1 MVCPLDLPE
10 MLLYIAPYLSNH
22 TLVSAIQV
30 SRQWHQSFSPF
41 LYSSLMVHD
50 NWSDSPSFPTL
61 DVLQKHA
68 SSVRSLNLHTTTGLA
83 PFLHLCTNLKT
94 LAIYQGVFS
103 TSDPQELWELWI
115 GLTQLV
121 QQNPLLEWILFGL
134 ERKTSPPT
142 EFLRALVQSC
152 PNLRRFESSQGIY
165 DTRDQA
171 EALLQ
176 VMTRVE
182 QVSARYEYFINI
194 PMVDRWHFP
203 KLWELTM
210 KDIKGLST
218 QSQVDLM
225 CQCPNLKIL
234 KWTVSKES
242 QFPVQEFCERVPVA
256 CPKISQFHTD
266 GYSVPDPKD
275 LSRII
280 TSLPRLDYLVLCA
293 NRITQTVFGSLTRH
307 FETLETL
314 DVVDCFGFRSWM
326 IQQVLET
333 CPNLVKLSS
342 SHLFMKDIVH
352 GKAWVAT
359 RLRFLELDLKP
370 SSTSF
375 PNQSSEAMTEHW
387 ATFQQLSKLTQLQ
400 TLATGAQGMM
410 AKAGIRF
417 QLEYGLAQLGT
428 LTQLKELNMK
438 RSYQRMSMKDV
449 EWFRAH
455 MKQLQRIEGIFDWE
469 WEGHQEITNI
479 FRSFG
484 LEVPDQEHEVVAAI
498 EMTGLDEEDEGED
511 EDDEEDYD
519 DEFEYYDEEEEEYS
533 DVEGESMGPS
543 GVGDG
548 DGGGGGQDDDGLVYA
563 TQDPS
568 AGTDHMHV
576 VAEDAIEQH

>member
-68 SSVRSLNLHTTTGLA
+68 SSVRSLNLHTTHGLA
-83 PFLHLCTNLKT
+83 PFLHRCTNLKI
-94 LAIYQGVFS
+94 LAIYKGVFS
-103 TSDPQELWELWI
+103 TSEPKDLWKLWI
-115 GLTQLV
+115 ALTQLV
-121 QQNPLLEWILFGL
+121 QQNPMLEWILFGL

-142 EFLRALVQSC
+142 EFLQALVQAC

-165 DTRDQA
+165 DTRGQA

-194 PMVDRWHFP
+194 PMIDRWHFP

-210 KDIKGLST
+210 KDITGLST

-242 QFPVQEFCERVPVA
+242 QFPVREFCERVPVA
-256 CPKISQFHTD
+256 CPKLSQFHTD

-275 LSRII
+275 LSRIMA
-280 TSLPRLDYLVLCA
+280 SLPRLESLVLCA

-307 FETLETL
+307 FATLETL

-342 SHLFMKDIVH
+342 SHVSMKDIVH

-370 SSTSF
+370 SSSRTT
-375 PNQSSEAMTEHW
+375 NEQAVAEHW

-400 TLATGAQGMM
+400 TLATGTQGLT
-410 AKAGIRF
+410 AKSGVRF
-417 QLEYGLAQLGT
+417 QLDYGLAQLST

-438 RSYQRMSMKDV
+438 RSYQRMTLKDV
-449 EWFRAH
+449 EWFGAH

-469 WEGHQEITNI
+469 WEWHQDITSM

-484 LEVPDQEHEVVAAI
+484 WEVPDQDHDVVSAI
-498 EMTGLDEEDEGED
+498 EMTGLDAED
-511 EDDEEDYD
+511 EDDEEEEDDYD
-519 DEFEYYDEEEEEYS
+519 DEFDYYEEEEEDYMYT

-543 GVGDG
+543 GGDE
-548 DGGGGGQDDDGLVYA
+548 GGGGGGSQDDDGLAYA

-568 AGTDHMHV
+568 AGAGPMHV

>member
-10 MLLYIAPYLSNH
+10 MLLYIAPYLSPH
-22 TLVSAIQV
+22 TLVSAIRV

-41 LYSSLMVHD
+41 LYSSVLVHD

-68 SSVRSLNLHTTTGLA
+68 SSVRSLSLHTTTGLA
-83 PFLHLCTNLKT
+83 PFLHRCTNLKT
-94 LAIYQGVFS
+94 LAIYKGVFS
-103 TSDPQELWELWI
+103 TPEPKELWEQWI
-115 GLTQLV
+115 GLTLLI
-121 QQNPLLEWILFGL
+121 QQNPMLEWILFGL

-142 EFLRALVQSC
+142 EFLQALVQSC

-194 PMVDRWHFP
+194 PMIDRWHFP

-225 CQCPNLKIL
+225 CQCPNLKTL

-242 QFPVQEFCERVPVA
+242 QFPVSEFCERVPLA
-256 CPKISQFHTD
+256 CPKLAQFHTD

-275 LSRII
+275 LSRIMA
-280 TSLPRLDYLVLCA
+280 SLPRLEYLMLCA
-293 NRITQTVFGSLTRH
+293 NRITPTVFGSLTRH
-307 FETLETL
+307 FATLETL
-314 DVVDCFGFRSWM
+314 DVVDCFGFKSWM

-342 SHLFMKDIVH
+342 SHLLMKDIVL
-352 GKAWVAT
+352 GKPWVAT

-370 SSTSF
+370 SSRKA
-375 PNQSSEAMTEHW
+375 NEAVVEHC
-387 ATFQQLSKLTQLQ
+387 ATFKQLSKLTQLQ
-400 TLATGAQGMM
+400 ALATGAQGMT

-417 QLEYGLAQLGT
+417 QLDYGLAQLST
-428 LTQLKELNMK
+428 LTQLKELTLK
-438 RSYQRMSMKDV
+438 RSYQRMGAKDV
-449 EWFRAH
+449 EWFGTH
-455 MKQLQRIEGIFDWE
+455 MKQLQKIEGIFDWDWE
-469 WEGHQEITNI
+469 WHQDIANM

-484 LEVPDQEHEVVAAI
+484 FEVPEQDFEVVSAI
-498 EMTGLDEEDEGED
+498 EMTGLDEVDEAED
-511 EDDEEDYD
+511 EDEDEDYD
-519 DEFEYYDEEEEEYS
+519 DEFDYYDDEEEEEEYS
-533 DVEGESMGPS
+533 DVEGDSMGPS
-543 GVGDG
+543 GE
-548 DGGGGGQDDDGLVYA
+548 GGGQDDDGLAYA

-568 AGTDHMHV
+568 AGTGHMHV
-576 VAEDAIEQH
+576 VADDAIEQH

>member
-1 MVCPLDLPE
+1 

-50 NWSDSPSFPTL
+50 NWSTSPAFPTL

-68 SSVRSLNLHTTTGLA
+68 SSVRSLSLHTTAGLT
-83 PFLHLCTNLKT
+83 PFLHRCTNLKT

-103 TSDPQELWELWI
+103 TSDSQELWELWI

-121 QQNPLLEWILFGL
+121 RQNPLLEWILFSL

-142 EFLRALVQSC
+142 AFLQALVQTC
-152 PNLRRFESSQGIY
+152 PNLRRFESSLGVY

-176 VMTRVE
+176 VMTGME

-194 PMVDRWHFP
+194 PMVDRWQFP

-210 KDIKGLST
+210 KDITGLST

-225 CQCPNLKIL
+225 CQCPNLKTL

-242 QFPVQEFCERVPVA
+242 QFPVREFCERVPVA
-256 CPKISQFHTD
+256 CPKLSQFHTD

-275 LSRII
+275 LSRILA
-280 TSLPRLDYLVLCA
+280 SLPRLEWLVLCA
-293 NRITQTVFGSLTRH
+293 NRITPTVFGALTRH

-314 DVVDCFGFRSWM
+314 DVVDCFGFRSGM

-342 SHLFMKDIVH
+342 SQLLMRDIVH

-370 SSTSF
+370 SSSHRM
-375 PNQSSEAMTEHW
+375 QEVMLEHW
-387 ATFQQLSKLTQLQ
+387 ATFKQLSRLTQLRA
-400 TLATGAQGMM
+400 LATGAQGLT
-410 AKAGIRF
+410 AKAGIKF
-417 QLEYGLAQLGT
+417 QLDYGLAQLST
-428 LTQLKELNMK
+428 LTQLKELSMK
-438 RSYQRMSMKDV
+438 RSYQRMDMKDV
-449 EWFRAH
+449 EWFGAH
-455 MKQLQRIEGIFDWE
+455 LKQLQRIEGIFDWE
-469 WEGHQEITNI
+469 WEWHLDITGM
-479 FRSFG
+479 FRSYGF
-484 LEVPDQEHEVVAAI
+484 EVPDQDHEVVSAI
-498 EMTGLDEEDEGED
+498 EMTGLDEVDGEQ
-511 EDDEEDYD
+511 EEEEEEDYD
-519 DEFEYYDEEEEEYS
+519 DESDYYDEDDYS
-533 DVEGESMGPS
+533 DVEGGSMGPS
-543 GVGDG
+543 GGDQG
-548 DGGGGGQDDDGLVYA
+548 DEGGGGQDDGGLAYA

-568 AGTDHMHV
+568 AGTGPMHV
-576 VAEDAIEQH
+576 VADDAIEQH

>member
-50 NWSDSPSFPTL
+50 NWHDSPSFPTL

-68 SSVRSLNLHTTTGLA
+68 ASVKSLNLHTTNGLA
-83 PFLHLCTNLKT
+83 PFLHLCTNLKI
-94 LAIYQGVFS
+94 LAIYKGVFS
-103 TSDPQELWELWI
+103 TSEPKDLWQLWI

-121 QQNPLLEWILFGL
+121 QQNPMLEWILFGL

-142 EFLRALVQSC
+142 EFLQALVQSC

-165 DTRDQA
+165 DTKGQA

-182 QVSARYEYFINI
+182 EVSARYEYFINI
-194 PMVDRWHFP
+194 PMIDRWHFP

-210 KDIKGLST
+210 KDITGLST

-225 CQCPNLKIL
+225 CQCPNLKTL

-242 QFPVQEFCERVPVA
+242 QFPVREFCERVPVA
-256 CPKISQFHTD
+256 CPKITQFHTD

-275 LSRII
+275 LSRIMA
-280 TSLPRLDYLVLCA
+280 SLPRLEYLVLCA
-293 NRITQTVFGSLTRH
+293 NRITQSVFGSLTRH
-307 FETLETL
+307 FATLETL
-314 DVVDCFGFRSWM
+314 DVVDCFGFTSWM

-342 SHLFMKDIVH
+342 SHLKMKDILH

-370 SSTSF
+370 SSSRTNDSM
-375 PNQSSEAMTEHW
+375 AEHW
-387 ATFQQLSKLTQLQ
+387 ATFKQLSKLTQLQ
-400 TLATGAQGMM
+400 TLATGTQGLT
-410 AKAGIRF
+410 AKLGIRF
-417 QLEYGLAQLGT
+417 QLDYGLAQLST

-438 RSYQRMSMKDV
+438 RSYQRMSIKDV
-449 EWFRAH
+449 EWFGSH

-469 WEGHQEITNI
+469 WEWHQDITNQ

-484 LEVPDQEHEVVAAI
+484 VEVPDQDHEVVAAI
-498 EMTGLDEEDEGED
+498 EMTGLDEVDVEEE
-511 EDDEEDYD
+511 EDDEEEEEEDYD
-519 DEFEYYDEEEEEYS
+519 DEFDYYEEAEEDDYS

-543 GVGDG
+543 GGGDG
-548 DGGGGGQDDDGLVYA
+548 HDDGGLVYA

-568 AGTDHMHV
+568 VGTGPIHV
-576 VAEDAIEQH
+576 VAEDVIEQH